1 MAIYARSDGRGGFR
15 YWDDNTHS
23 YTSEDAFIAQGAQI
37 KQQESRGLFDVVGDA
52 ISGVGESVRQGIQ
65 QTIQKSRENGGNQH
79 LNALWNAN
87 VTLETDADK
96 AARISEA
103 SKILGLDDEQRAGVM
118 RAGLSDEKIAG
129 MALREARRKRLEPED
144 WEQFQLENPA
154 TAKYLSKQENMSV
167 SWDDVKQLKGV
178 EYNLG
183 QVKKHLELLEIEEQL
198 SNITNKIRESD
209 AGLAGLSA
217 DQRVEIDN
225 LMNRRNEL
233 AEGLDFYSV
242 GGILGGLATYPHDIL
257 SGTTLAA
264 VLEGALI
271 GGAVGSTGMGV
282 GAIPGAVAGAGTGLK
297 FGIAGTAGE
306 RADNLM
312 YLSNLLKQ
320 DRNGQQ
326 MDESSAWWGGKFSGF
341 GTALMNLIGLDR
353 LGARF
358 PATDKLVNRF
368 LKTTSPSVLGD
379 PVMREAA
386 WKSYLKTTWGI
397 GKSTVEQDVIFGGGG
412 AAIQYSAEKFAEGL
426 SGLDYGAENEF
437 SFAGLSSSFAGGM
450 YNFLPMAATMGT
462 VSTVGGRYLNNKV
475 SPPKTPLASGI
486 AKSMDALADS
496 KTAKRSPEATKAF
509 LDENLK
515 GMTMEDMKISS
526 KGFMQFWRDNDPENP
541 NRAYEE
547 AQKFGITPEKL
558 DEMVALDDDLTIK
571 TRDFMLEYNN
581 MKTNLRNGFLQ
592 EVRDPSLNGAT
603 PKELAEVQEQVLNT
617 MKDVQAEAEKVA
629 NDEAFD
635 TTSETYQEALRIAQ
649 EFAPMAKGTN
659 PEHAARFVTAMLET
673 AEKRGLLQAVG
684 IDSAADALRMIKSQY
699 TNESPSTSDGL
710 SMSISPKAQ
719 LKADT
724 AAWAKNIDD
733 YMAGTLKGRAPVR
746 IMDTPLAFT
755 LAGVKRLPI
764 VIDKS
769 IMSKVLK
776 GKHADEFTPDMLK
789 RLPEKLVDPLMILR
803 AIDDKGVEDPQ
814 KRIVVVDLKNQ
825 YGATVMVPFV
835 MEATKTSNK
844 IASIYGRGKPRPY
857 DQWYIDR
864 MNDANLLY
872 INKKRTDHWLT
883 TLAGAHYG
891 SRAVSSFNLSSSIPT
906 ERTLVNLKIQNPAY
920 YQEQGRALAKW
931 IPSAEFGEENR
942 LIPVEMGKAVIQGYK
957 NSNYAS
963 LAHEMTHHWTWLME
977 NAVARGNA
985 PEGITKDLQVLREFV
1000 GAEEGKTLTE
1010 AQYEKIADAFES
1022 YMLEGKAPSLRLMDV
1037 FDKIKLWM
1045 KQLYR
1050 KFKMEGVEIN
1060 DDVRNVFDRMLA
1072 ADDELA
1078 RAENFYQYKGLFT
1091 NKEASGKAGLKQ
1103 FASIMDKA
1111 HKEAARQMDKRV
1123 LEEIKPQMKEVLE
1136 EQAVKLRKD
1145 IREQMMSEPVYV
1157 ARALFDNKDN
1167 MLKGGSPAFL
1177 WIVENGGPLRLDRQS
1192 VYEKYGKGA
1201 LPEKWLTDKG
1211 GVTLDDVADFV
1222 YEGKGGGDKLFQELT
1237 NKPSFSEELNT
1248 RVQAGLVQFKE
1259 NELGTLR
1266 DEAIKAVHNQYSL
1279 EAVAVELELIRA
1291 RMEGEYE
1298 REQQRTADM
1307 IADGREKAKWE
1318 NKIEAEKQKGKDAVA
1333 AQKEKDAAKLDSEVN
1348 KAAERAAREQRRMD
1362 AKIMKGDL
1370 TARVVRES
1378 ARDYLANTKVG
1389 DVLKWQKYAAN
1400 AQRLSKESARLLAK
1414 GDYEGA
1420 LQAKHSELLNHAIAK
1435 EAAQADTEM
1444 KKAMKVIERVNKR
1457 GNNMKGIPHEFNVQ
1471 ADNLLAKYGLLN
1483 REPLKPLDG
1492 GEAPSLEEFAKQ
1504 VNEDYFLLNIP
1515 EDILNG
1521 EGKNYKDLT
1530 LTEFRQLVDAV
1541 KSIRNTGR
1549 NQDKVMSANT
1559 KQTIIDRKNECIEQL
1574 STLPQWLAAESEAGK
1589 RQVGVIQWLLEAPS
1603 KYIAPEK
1610 AKIEYFMRILDK
1622 GQEQGPMT
1630 RNIWNPI
1637 MEGWTKWQDMQKRM
1651 SDGYKNLLVVVEW
1664 ADKDWKQAQQDKYSF
1679 DFLPNQLSRYEII
1692 CMGFNYG
1699 NEGNRDRLRYY
1710 FMTDKQRALAKIG
1723 KLTDADLAEID
1734 GKMMQVLGKLTAKDW
1749 KLIQGVWDM
1758 LETYVPDIREH
1769 EVACS
1774 GVDPRM
1780 IEAMPSTLM
1789 SADGEMVNLR
1799 GGYYPIRYDGEK
1811 SIRVADLDE
1820 AHALFKSGSVFAATT
1835 DHSYTKSRA
1844 LRVNRPLLL
1853 ETTTLFDHL
1862 LEVGYDISMRKPIMD
1877 VHRVLKDER
1886 IQTLIANSYGQG
1898 MTRAVNNWLKE
1909 LASSQRVAMS
1919 RDEKLLKAL
1928 RTRAS
1933 VAFVGFRVQAIPL
1946 DMVQN
1951 VLTAAWKHGAKVTLD
1966 SIAHSLLSFDYIDQY
1981 KFAVSKSPFLRDKYS
1996 HLDQNLADL
2005 RRSIFEESKFRKY
2018 LDMAFFAP
2026 DMAADFLVQVPIW
2039 RHFYDKA
2046 LMEGKTEHEAITIAE
2061 SKIKEIGTDTTK
2073 PGLSAIQRGTEAQK
2087 LYRMF
2092 YSYFNGFFC
2101 RVWEDFELGRLKW
2114 ADGQQMDSA
2123 RLWTR
2128 MALLG
2133 VTLPAVYEGFMR
2145 GYVLNNDQET
2155 DPEKWEKNARNKAI
2169 AGALGYP
2176 LGMSPVKGRIA
2187 TAGIN
2192 TMLGVRGDF
2201 ELSPIES
2208 VIEKVFRPLGVIGKY
2223 IEKEHLDEKDER
2235 KLSRSVMEAAAV
2247 GGSYPNKLND
2257 ILFNIIDAMDKH
2269 DFTFNDLITR
2279 RQNQK

>member
-1 MAIYARSDGRGGFR
+1 MYF
-15 YWDDNTHS
+15 
-23 YTSEDAFIAQGAQI
+23 
-37 KQQESRGLFDVVGDA
+37 
-52 ISGVGESVRQGIQ
+52 
-65 QTIQKSRENGGNQH
+65 TIH
-79 LNALWNAN
+79 L
-87 VTLETDADK
+87 
-96 AARISEA
+96 
-103 SKILGLDDEQRAGVM
+103 GC
-118 RAGLSDEKIAG
+118 
-129 MALREARRKRLEPED
+129 P
-144 WEQFQLENPA
+144 
-154 TAKYLSKQENMSV
+154 
-167 SWDDVKQLKGV
+167 
-178 EYNLG
+178 
-183 QVKKHLELLEIEEQL
+183 
-198 SNITNKIRESD
+198 
-209 AGLAGLSA
+209 
-217 DQRVEIDN
+217 
-225 LMNRRNEL
+225 
-233 AEGLDFYSV
+233 
-242 GGILGGLATYPHDIL
+242 
-257 SGTTLAA
+257 
-264 VLEGALI
+264 
-271 GGAVGSTGMGV
+271 
-282 GAIPGAVAGAGTGLK
+282 
-297 FGIAGTAGE
+297 
-306 RADNLM
+306 
-312 YLSNLLKQ
+312 
-320 DRNGQQ
+320 
-326 MDESSAWWGGKFSGF
+326 
-341 GTALMNLIGLDR
+341 
-353 LGARF
+353 
-358 PATDKLVNRF
+358 
-368 LKTTSPSVLGD
+368 
-379 PVMREAA
+379 
-386 WKSYLKTTWGI
+386 
-397 GKSTVEQDVIFGGGG
+397 
-412 AAIQYSAEKFAEGL
+412 
-426 SGLDYGAENEF
+426 
-437 SFAGLSSSFAGGM
+437 
-450 YNFLPMAATMGT
+450 
-462 VSTVGGRYLNNKV
+462 
-475 SPPKTPLASGI
+475 
-486 AKSMDALADS
+486 
-496 KTAKRSPEATKAF
+496 AKRVW
-509 LDENLK
+509 
-515 GMTMEDMKISS
+515 G
-526 KGFMQFWRDNDPENP
+526 
-541 NRAYEE
+541 
-547 AQKFGITPEKL
+547 
-558 DEMVALDDDLTIK
+558 
-571 TRDFMLEYNN
+571 
-581 MKTNLRNGFLQ
+581 
-592 EVRDPSLNGAT
+592 
-603 PKELAEVQEQVLNT
+603 
-617 MKDVQAEAEKVA
+617 
-629 NDEAFD
+629 
-635 TTSETYQEALRIAQ
+635 
-649 EFAPMAKGTN
+649 
-659 PEHAARFVTAMLET
+659 
-673 AEKRGLLQAVG
+673 
-684 IDSAADALRMIKSQY
+684 
-699 TNESPSTSDGL
+699 
-710 SMSISPKAQ
+710 
-719 LKADT
+719 
-724 AAWAKNIDD
+724 
-733 YMAGTLKGRAPVR
+733 
-746 IMDTPLAFT
+746 
-755 LAGVKRLPI
+755 
-764 VIDKS
+764 
-769 IMSKVLK
+769 
-776 GKHADEFTPDMLK
+776 
-789 RLPEKLVDPLMILR
+789 
-803 AIDDKGVEDPQ
+803 
-814 KRIVVVDLKNQ
+814 
-825 YGATVMVPFV
+825 
-835 MEATKTSNK
+835 
-844 IASIYGRGKPRPY
+844 
-857 DQWYIDR
+857 
-864 MNDANLLY
+864 
-872 INKKRTDHWLT
+872 
-883 TLAGAHYG
+883 
-891 SRAVSSFNLSSSIPT
+891 
-906 ERTLVNLKIQNPAY
+906 
-920 YQEQGRALAKW
+920 
-931 IPSAEFGEENR
+931 
-942 LIPVEMGKAVIQGYK
+942 
-957 NSNYAS
+957 
-963 LAHEMTHHWTWLME
+963 
-977 NAVARGNA
+977 
-985 PEGITKDLQVLREFV
+985 
-1000 GAEEGKTLTE
+1000 
-1010 AQYEKIADAFES
+1010 
-1022 YMLEGKAPSLRLMDV
+1022 
-1037 FDKIKLWM
+1037 
-1045 KQLYR
+1045 
-1050 KFKMEGVEIN
+1050 
-1060 DDVRNVFDRMLA
+1060 
-1072 ADDELA
+1072 
-1078 RAENFYQYKGLFT
+1078 
-1091 NKEASGKAGLKQ
+1091 
-1103 FASIMDKA
+1103 
-1111 HKEAARQMDKRV
+1111 
-1123 LEEIKPQMKEVLE
+1123 
-1136 EQAVKLRKD
+1136 
-1145 IREQMMSEPVYV
+1145 
-1157 ARALFDNKDN
+1157 
-1167 MLKGGSPAFL
+1167 
-1177 WIVENGGPLRLDRQS
+1177 
-1192 VYEKYGKGA
+1192 
-1201 LPEKWLTDKG
+1201 
-1211 GVTLDDVADFV
+1211 
-1222 YEGKGGGDKLFQELT
+1222 
-1237 NKPSFSEELNT
+1237 
-1248 RVQAGLVQFKE
+1248 
-1259 NELGTLR
+1259 
-1266 DEAIKAVHNQYSL
+1266 
-1279 EAVAVELELIRA
+1279 
-1291 RMEGEYE
+1291 
-1298 REQQRTADM
+1298 
-1307 IADGREKAKWE
+1307 
-1318 NKIEAEKQKGKDAVA
+1318 
-1333 AQKEKDAAKLDSEVN
+1333 
-1348 KAAERAAREQRRMD
+1348 
-1362 AKIMKGDL
+1362 
-1370 TARVVRES
+1370 
-1378 ARDYLANTKVG
+1378 
-1389 DVLKWQKYAAN
+1389 
-1400 AQRLSKESARLLAK
+1400 
-1414 GDYEGA
+1414 
-1420 LQAKHSELLNHAIAK
+1420 
-1435 EAAQADTEM
+1435 
-1444 KKAMKVIERVNKR
+1444 
-1457 GNNMKGIPHEFNVQ
+1457 
-1471 ADNLLAKYGLLN
+1471 
-1483 REPLKPLDG
+1483 
-1492 GEAPSLEEFAKQ
+1492 
-1504 VNEDYFLLNIP
+1504 NIP

-1559 KQTIIDRKNECIEQL
+1559 KQTITDRKNECIEQL

-1589 RQVGVIQWLLEAPS
+1589 RQVGIIQWLLEAPS

-1637 MEGWTKWQDMQKRM
+1637 MDGWTKWQDMQKRM
-1651 SDGYKNLLVVVEW
+1651 SDGYKNLLAVVEW

-1780 IEAMPSTLM
+1780 IEAMPSTVM

-1862 LEVGYDISMRKPIMD
+1862 LEVGYDIAMRKPIMD

-1966 SIAHSLLSFDYIDQY
+1966 SIARSLLSFDYIDQY

-2247 GGSYPNKLND
+2247 GGPYPNKLND

-2269 DFTFNDLITR
+2269 DFTFNDLVTR